1 MSQKYTKL
9 MKRRFEGMASISR
22 RDIMEQPALNSDNN
36 NEKNSF
42 NKCNNNNKLVALM
55 LAMTNIS
62 R

>member
-22 RDIMEQPALNSDNN
+22 RDIMKQPALNSDNN